1 MATDRHNIV
10 RPPASPPKKHDPANN
25 FKLAT
30 DLSNAQNEY
39 QQNQMSARQFIMSGT
54 VPSLA
59 ANIEK
64 PPGTPIDPAD
74 AERVKLFQPFKQKS
88 VTLHNRLGV
97 SPMCI

>member
-1 MATDRHNIV
+1 
-10 RPPASPPKKHDPANN
+10 
-25 FKLAT
+25 
-30 DLSNAQNEY
+30 
-39 QQNQMSARQFIMSGT
+39 MSGT

-97 SPMCI
+97 SPMCMYSSTDGHLNDFHILHCKLTEFLPPPQLIAPLIDCA